1 MVGAAAG
8 VPTFYQVVQVFT
20 LGIVCVGG
28 WKAGWTYAPP
38 HHALFRILTKNYQPV
53 TGEAEDDADELS
65 ARAREASTERPT
77 EASEGGLELES
88 VRVEVTT
95 SDPKTTTGAGEADA
109 RVERRGVETRSD
121 DAG

>member
-1 MVGAAAG
+1 M
-8 VPTFYQVVQVFT
+8 
-20 LGIVCVGG
+20 
-28 WKAGWTYAPP
+28 
-38 HHALFRILTKNYQPV
+38 TKNYQPV
-53 TGEAEDDADELS
+53 TGEAEDDADDD
-65 ARAREASTERPT
+65 RAREGASTERPT
-77 EASEGGLELES
+77 EASEGELELES